1 MRNGTATQSP
11 SSQILK
17 VLVPVLLSCFC
28 VVGTALFSDT
38 GNSLFS
44 DCLASPVRG
53 CVQHYLQLYWGL
65 TILLWGALLILS
77 SLAPHHVNQHMPLLL
92 IWTVWI
98 SLRSEFQLGRLADAE
113 LMAAERGVLSSNWIT
128 AVLLLC
134 ALLSLLIRH
143 KSATLVLCLAEIVFL
158 ATMPK
163 SSEIKITLMILQ
175 TVYFCALYFLSLLLM
190 PVKCETTY
198 VLNTIMGSIWALWIN
213 DMLHLTIAVL
223 AYMGVCLFLFA
234 VQYESTQ
241 VWAIFTRV
249 VAPIGNEE
257 MPTKSD

>member
-1 MRNGTATQSP
+1 MRNNT
-11 SSQILK
+11 SQIPGQLLK

-44 DCLASPVRG
+44 ECLESPVRG

-65 TILLWGALLILS
+65 TIVLWGTLLVLS
-77 SLAPHHVNQHMPLLL
+77 SLAPSHVNQHMPLLL

-98 SLRSEFQLGRLADAE
+98 SLRSEFQLGRLADEE
-113 LMAAERGVLSSNWIT
+113 LMAAERGVLSTNWIT
-128 AVLLLC
+128 AILLLC

-143 KSATLVLCLAEIVFL
+143 KAATLVLCLAEIVFL

-175 TVYFCALYFLSLLLM
+175 AVYFCALYFLALLLT
-190 PVKCETTY
+190 PVKPEPTY
-198 VLNTIMGSIWALWIN
+198 ILNTIMGSIWALWVN

-223 AYMGVCLFLFA
+223 AYVGVCITLFA
-234 VQYESTQ
+234 LQYEHTQ
-241 VWAIFTRV
+241 IWAIFTRV
-249 VAPIGNEE
+249 IASNGNEE
-257 MPTKSD
+257 APTKSD